1 MKRRIKVRRRLKL
14 IVKRNHLRMR
24 VDKVVRVMIVEV
36 SILVEKKKK
45 KSKIMK
51 MMENGKKIVNQNYK
65 KKNDINHLFHFV

>member
-1 MKRRIKVRRRLKL
+1 MRRRLKL

-24 VDKVVRVMIVEV
+24 VDRVVRVMIVEV

>member
-24 VDKVVRVMIVEV
+24 VDRVVRVMIVEV
-36 SILVEKKKK
+36 SILVEKTKK

>member
-24 VDKVVRVMIVEV
+24 VDRVVRVMIVEV